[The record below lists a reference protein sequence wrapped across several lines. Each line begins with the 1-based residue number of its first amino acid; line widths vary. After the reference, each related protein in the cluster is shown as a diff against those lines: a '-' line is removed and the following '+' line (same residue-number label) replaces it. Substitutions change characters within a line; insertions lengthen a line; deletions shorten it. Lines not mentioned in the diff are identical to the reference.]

1 MATPEQVKAAIAAA
15 KGQVFTLVAKTKPT
29 TDKVMER
36 RIAEAGKR
44 AVDGVAFASQKTLAT
59 EEVDGGTVSVVRV
72 SGRPDPA
79 WGGGDPLRVNKK
91 GEVSLGFVISAMNE
105 YGNATACPNAGVE
118 GTACV
123 DRGERH
129 SHRAYGVDRIQSIVV
144 RGEEFV
150 K

>member
-1 MATPEQVKAAIAAA
+1 MATPEQVRAAIVAA

-29 TDKVMER
+29 SAKVMER
-36 RIAEAGKR
+36 RAEEAAGR
-44 AVDGVAFASQKTLAT
+44 AVEGVAFASQKTLST
-59 EEVDGGTVSVVRV
+59 EEVEGGTISVVRV

-129 SHRAYGVDRIQSIVV
+129 SHRAYGVDRIQSIIV
-144 RGEEFV
+144 RGVEFV
-150 K
+150 A

>member
-1 MATPEQVKAAIAAA
+1 MATAKQIHAAIAAA
-15 KGQVFTLVAKTKPT
+15 KGRVFTLVASTLPTSEKTLAK
-29 TDKVMER
+29 R
-36 RIAEAGKR
+36 AAIAENR
-44 AVDGVAFASQKTLAT
+44 AVDGITFRAQQTLAT
-59 EEVDGGTVSVVRV
+59 EEVDGGTISVVQV

-105 YGNATACPNAGVE
+105 YGNATACPNAGVA

>member
-1 MATPEQVKAAIAAA
+1 MATEAQMRAAIAAA
-15 KGQVFTLVAKTKPT
+15 KGRVFTLVATTLPT
-29 TDKVMER
+29 ST
-36 RIAEAGKR
+36 ATLGKR
-44 AVDGVAFASQKTLAT
+44 KAQAQAKAT
-59 EEVDGGTVSVVRV
+59 EGHTFAAQQTISTEQVDGGTISVVRV

-79 WGGGDPLRVNKK
+79 WGGGDPLRTNKK
-91 GEVSLGFVISAMNE
+91 GEVSLGFVISAMTE
-105 YGNATACPNAGVE
+105 YGNATACPNAGRA
-118 GTACV
+118 GTACE

>member
-1 MATPEQVKAAIAAA
+1 MATPEQVRAAIAAA

-29 TDKVMER
+29 PEKVL
-36 RIAEAGKR
+36 IKR
-44 AVDGVAFASQKTLAT
+44 VEKAKACAVDGVAFSAQQTLAT
-59 EEVDGGTVSVVRV
+59 EEVDGGTISVVRV
-72 SGRPDPA
+72 SGRPDSA
-79 WGGGDPLRVNKK
+79 WGGGDPLRTNKK

-105 YGNATACPNAGVE
+105 YGNATACPNAGVA

-129 SHRAYGVDRIQSIVV
+129 SHRAYGVDRFTSIVV

>member
-1 MATPEQVKAAIAAA
+1 MATPEQVKAAIVAA

-29 TDKVMER
+29 PEKVLIK
-36 RIAEAGKR
+36 RIEIAGKN
-44 AVDGVAFASQKTLAT
+44 AVCGVSFASQKTLST
-59 EEVDGGTVSVVRV
+59 EEVEGGTISVVRV

-91 GEVSLGFVISAMNE
+91 GEISLGFVISAMNE

>member
-1 MATPEQVKAAIAAA
+1 MATPEQVRAAIAAA

-29 TDKVMER
+29 PEKVL
-36 RIAEAGKR
+36 IKR
-44 AVDGVAFASQKTLAT
+44 VEKAKACAVDGVAFNAQQTLAT
-59 EEVDGGTVSVVRV
+59 EEVDGGTISVVRV
-72 SGRPDPA
+72 SGRPDSA
-79 WGGGDPLRVNKK
+79 WGGGDPLRTNKK

-105 YGNATACPNAGVE
+105 YGNATACPNAGVA

-129 SHRAYGVDRIQSIVV
+129 SHRAYGVDRITSIVV

>member
-1 MATPEQVKAAIAAA
+1 MATPEQVRAAIVAA

-29 TDKVMER
+29 SAKVMER
-36 RIAEAGKR
+36 RAEEAAGR
-44 AVDGVAFASQKTLAT
+44 AVEGVAFASQKTIST
-59 EEVDGGTVSVVRV
+59 EEVEGGTISVVRV

-129 SHRAYGVDRIQSIVV
+129 SHRAYGVDRIQSIIV
-144 RGEEFV
+144 RGVEFV
-150 K
+150 A

>member
-29 TDKVMER
+29 PTKVLIKRAE
-36 RIAEAGKR
+36 IAEKN
-44 AVDGVAFASQKTLAT
+44 AVDGVAFSAQQTLAT
-59 EEVDGGTVSVVRV
+59 EEVDGGTISVVRV

-129 SHRAYGVDRIQSIVV
+129 SHRAYGV
-144 RGEEFV
+144 
-150 K
+150 

>member
-29 TDKVMER
+29 PEKVLIKR
-36 RIAEAGKR
+36 AEKAKAC
-44 AVDGVAFASQKTLAT
+44 AVDGVAFNAQQTLAT
-59 EEVDGGTVSVVRV
+59 EEVDGGTISVVRV

-79 WGGGDPLRVNKK
+79 WGGGDPLRTNKK

-105 YGNATACPNAGVE
+105 YGNATACPNAGVA
-118 GTACV
+118 GTACE

-129 SHRAYGVDRIQSIVV
+129 SHRAYGVDRITSIVV